1 MILRFEGSTLTFPAG
16 EPDLPTESP
25 DSLSLAGPRPYAS
38 AMVGHRPVLHCGSGA
53 AAYPDPDSAYPA
65 WEMEE
70 LLSLKAVGV

>member
-1 MILRFEGSTLTFPAG
+1 MILRFEGATLMFPLG
-16 EPDLPTESP
+16 EPDLPTEPS
-25 DSLSLAGPRPYAS
+25 DAFSLTGARPFAS